1 MRGRDEHHK
10 ARYEDFGCDSDGVEY
25 VKFSKEQGTKTGTGV
40 EREASRQIWL
50 KCMLITNWIDAQTHY
65 SRVL

>member
-40 EREASRQIWL
+40 EREASRQI
-50 KCMLITNWIDAQTHY
+50 
-65 SRVL
+65 